1 MNTLNKYTITANLFT
16 VFNGLAGILGIVVA
30 IFYHETLPYVPFQ
43 LMIFGEL
50 FDFLDGFIAKRA
62 PSPSKFGVYADS
74 ISDVITFAILPGV
87 MLLKSNLLGTNET
100 GILIFLPI
108 LIAGFYIIS
117 GWIRLIRFAANPTS
131 IYFEGLPS
139 PAAALLIGA
148 SATISTIN
156 EIPWL
161 FGEDG
166 FMLSFLAIS
175 SGILMVL
182 VINYPTPKRGQKADL
197 TLIGI
202 AGIVVISYLIFPG
215 ILTLSTILSISLF
228 YTIVGP
234 LYLAYTSRSRTI

>member
-1 MNTLNKYTITANLFT
+1 MNTFNKYTITANLFT
-16 VFNGLAGILGIVVA
+16 VFNGLTGVLGIVIA

-50 FDFLDGFIAKRA
+50 FDFLDGFLAKRA

-74 ISDVITFAILPGV
+74 VSDVITFAILPGI
-87 MLLKSNLLGTNET
+87 MLLKTNLLGTNET
-100 GILIFLPI
+100 GILVFLPL
-108 LIAGFYIIS
+108 LIAGFYTIS
-117 GWIRLIRFAANPTS
+117 GWIRLIRFASNPTS

-148 SATISTIN
+148 CATISTIN
-156 EIPWL
+156 ELPWF

-166 FMLSFLAIS
+166 FMLSILAIS

-182 VINYPTPKRGQKADL
+182 VINYPTPKRGQKVDL

-202 AGIVVISYLIFPG
+202 AGVVTISYLIFPG
-215 ILTLSTILSISLF
+215 ILTLSIILSISLF
-228 YTIVGP
+228 YTIAGP
-234 LYLAYTSRSRTI
+234 LYLTYTSRSRTR

>member
-1 MNTLNKYTITANLFT
+1 MNTLNRYTITANLFT
-16 VFNGLAGILGIVVA
+16 IFNGLSGVLGIIVA

-43 LMIFGEL
+43 LMIFGEI
-50 FDFLDGFIAKRA
+50 FDFLDGFLAKRA

-74 ISDVITFAILPGV
+74 VSDVITFAILPGI
-87 MLLKSNLLGTNET
+87 MLLKTNLLGTNET
-100 GILIFLPI
+100 GILIFLP
-108 LIAGFYIIS
+108 LFIAGFYTIS
-117 GWIRLIRFAANPTS
+117 GWIRLIRFASNPTS
-131 IYFEGLPS
+131 VYFEGLPS

-156 EIPWL
+156 ELPWL

-166 FMLSFLAIS
+166 LLLSLIAIS
-175 SGILMVL
+175 AGILMVL

-202 AGIVVISYLIFPG
+202 AGIAVISYLVFPG
-215 ILTLSTILSISLF
+215 IFILSIILFISLF

-234 LYLAYTSRSRTI
+234 LYLKYTSRP

>member
-1 MNTLNKYTITANLFT
+1 MNTLNRYTITANLFT
-16 VFNGLAGILGIVVA
+16 IFNGLSGVLGIIVA

-43 LMIFGEL
+43 LMIFGEI
-50 FDFLDGFIAKRA
+50 FDFLDGFLAKRA

-74 ISDVITFAILPGV
+74 VSDVITFAILPGI
-87 MLLKSNLLGTNET
+87 MLLKTNLLGTNET
-100 GILIFLPI
+100 GIFIFFFFF
-108 LIAGFYIIS
+108 IAGFYTIS
-117 GWIRLIRFAANPTS
+117 GWIRLIRFASNPTS
-131 IYFEGLPS
+131 VYFEGLPS

-156 EIPWL
+156 ELPWF

-166 FMLSFLAIS
+166 LLLSLIAIS

-182 VINYPTPKRGQKADL
+182 VINYPTPKRGQNADL

-202 AGIVVISYLIFPG
+202 AGIAVISYLVLPG
-215 ILTLSTILSISLF
+215 IFLLSIILFISLF

-234 LYLAYTSRSRTI
+234 LYLKYTSRS